1 MAKKIYSFL
10 IGKWSPFTEKHK
22 NFIREELD
30 KGNNVCIG
38 IMDTNITEDNP
49 YSVKQRKKMI
59 KKAFKGERKKGRIR
73 MITIPIINKIIS
85 EK

>member
-1 MAKKIYSFL
+1 
-10 IGKWSPFTEKHK
+10 
-22 NFIREELD
+22 
-30 KGNNVCIG
+30 
-38 IMDTNITEDNP
+38 MDTNITEDNP